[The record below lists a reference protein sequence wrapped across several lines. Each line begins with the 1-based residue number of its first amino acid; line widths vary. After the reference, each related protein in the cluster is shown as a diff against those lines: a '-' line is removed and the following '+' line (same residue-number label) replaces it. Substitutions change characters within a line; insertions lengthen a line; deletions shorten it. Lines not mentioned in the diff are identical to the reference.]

1 MYDGNELPEE
11 KSMFISEQHCFS
23 DLLEGLASS

>member
-23 DLLEGLASS
+23 DLEGLASS